1 MADPDDI
8 WTAALQEAYASAP
21 NDEVILG
28 GLYNDPPVCGEAKD
42 YAMQV
47 CPYLAMPSYAK
58 MKEKVR
64 DTIMAQYVAVDP
76 TMDPNKPDAFAVT
89 RINGTALPLHQL
101 VRRQSTHSGHADGPS
116 L

>member
-47 CPYLAMPSYAK
+47 CPYLALPYKLTAC
-58 MKEKVR
+58 VG
-64 DTIMAQYVAVDP
+64 D
-76 TMDPNKPDAFAVT
+76 DALATLAATFSDCWT
-89 RINGTALPLHQL
+89 RHGPASGPL
-101 VRRQSTHSGHADGPS
+101 S
-116 L
+116 